1 MENNRFY
8 ANQSCQ
14 KELEQQLKDSFLE
27 NKLLKQENKYLQFL
41 YLDKI
46 DHLLLKNQSLN
57 KKKQGNCNHQ
67 QLNWKREYQLWK
79 KRMLS
84 YILRLVTCKNHI
96 KYYFRR
102 GFSQTNEILVNQKPS
117 YTQLEQE
124 LQDLQIYLKKFIQ
137 LQESLIEQIP
147 NINLQLC
154 WKEINQIFKS
164 QFNTNQSIQ
173 NLQDELKLIETTYKE
188 LVHSKDNGLTHLQEM
203 AKCNKNLTKLEQSIR
218 ESRVEIE
225 RIRKEVQ
232 LNQMDLKQFETKLNG
247 LQNEFTYISKIETRK
262 NNVQMEAEKQLIEFK
277 RGILSTKNSN
287 HNVTLMRDTF
297 KDRDTYKELI
307 PEKLRDS
314 SNVLP
319 VTQSIHRFQ
328 RPQIEI
334 NDRYDDYQDIKTP
347 IEKTIDQTRKKLSR
361 QLSQASSLRDQK
373 YI

>member
-14 KELEQQLKDSFLE
+14 RELEQQLKDSFLE
-27 NKLLKQENKYLQFL
+27 NKLLKQENKYLSSTFEES
-41 YLDKI
+41 K
-46 DHLLLKNQSLN
+46 LKQEETRKLQSLVVELEQRVFTLEEEN
-57 KKKQGNCNHQ
+57 AKLYAEIGY
-67 QLNWKREYQLWK
+67 L
-79 KRMLS
+79 
-84 YILRLVTCKNHI
+84 
-96 KYYFRR
+96 R
-102 GFSQTNEILVNQKPS
+102 GFSQTNEILVNSKPS

-154 WKEINQIFKS
+154 WKEINSIFKS

-173 NLQDELKLIETTYKE
+173 NLQDELQLIETTYKE
-188 LVHSKDNGLTHLQEM
+188 LVHSKDNSLTHLQEM
-203 AKCNKNLTKLEQSIR
+203 AKQQSIR

-262 NNVQMEAEKQLIEFK
+262 NNVQMEAEKQLIEFR
-277 RGILSTKNSN
+277 RGISSTKNSN

-297 KDRDTYKELI
+297 KERETYKEVI
-307 PEKLRDS
+307 PEKIRDS
-314 SNVLP
+314 SEVLQ
-319 VTQSIHRFQ
+319 VTSSISRLQ

-334 NDRYDDYQDIKTP
+334 NVRNDDYQDIKTP